1 MQTRRCGCRI
11 STDLPARPA
20 RGSVGS
26 VNTLSPG
33 KRALGIALGILLIP
47 AVLWLFYG
55 LFAFVDRYLFRL

>member
-1 MQTRRCGCRI
+1 M
-11 STDLPARPA
+11 PARPA